1 MSLVEVNQAIL
12 AWFVFKISIQRT
24 FTYILLL
31 VTGETVFPCGQ
42 CEGIYLNRKMLNAH
56 KRIAHKE
63 HIKKYK
69 CEECPK
75 AFTSTKSLYYHKLVH
90 SGERP
95 YSCEEC
101 GAAFR
106 QKAARDGHYKVRH

>member
-1 MSLVEVNQAIL
+1 
-12 AWFVFKISIQRT
+12 
-24 FTYILLL
+24 
-31 VTGETVFPCGQ
+31 
-42 CEGIYLNRKMLNAH
+42 MLNAH

-63 HIKKYK
+63 HTKKYK

-95 YSCEEC
+95 YSCEIC

-106 QKAARDGHYKVRH
+106 QKAARDGHYKVKIVSRKNHILVIYANYATLTYVKINIRITIGRCQIVFYCYIES